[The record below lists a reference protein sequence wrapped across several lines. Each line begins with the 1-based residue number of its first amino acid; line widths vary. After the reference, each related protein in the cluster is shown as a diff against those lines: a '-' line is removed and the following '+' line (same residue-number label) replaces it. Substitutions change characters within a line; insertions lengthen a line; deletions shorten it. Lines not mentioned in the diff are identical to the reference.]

1 MNSNE
6 PHPLFAKYQR
16 TGQIELF
23 ACHMPQGLI
32 DKYQANIKDYKKVQ
46 KLIYKAVTILH
57 DLNQDQYDAPEHFD
71 KEGVAD
77 IDAYR
82 AEKQWADLKIQA
94 EDFLERQ
101 NERKQLLD
109 DWFADFAD
117 LLELQNLHN
126 EPMIYY

>member
-1 MNSNE
+1 
-6 PHPLFAKYQR
+6 
-16 TGQIELF
+16 
-23 ACHMPQGLI
+23 MPQGLI

-57 DLNQDQYDAPEHFD
+57 DLNQDQYDAPEHLD

-82 AEKQWADLKIQA
+82 ADKQWADLKIQA

-109 DWFADFAD
+109 DWFTDFSD
-117 LLELQNLHN
+117 LLELQNLYN

>member
-1 MNSNE
+1 MS
-6 PHPLFAKYQR
+6 
-16 TGQIELF
+16 
-23 ACHMPQGLI
+23 QGLI

-46 KLIYKAVTILH
+46 KLIYKAVAVLH
-57 DLNQDQYDAPEHFD
+57 ELNQDQHDAPEYMN

-82 AEKQWADLKIQA
+82 AEKQWVDLRIQA